1 MLNKVR
7 IHQFFYLILSLFL
20 IFVTQRNT
28 VFNITDVNSSLAI
41 VFLIIMSFG
50 VSHGAADSIVIW
62 KTFPKLKMKAL
73 AFFIYL
79 LIVFLGLILWFQS
92 PMLGLVL
99 LLLMSM
105 AHFGHSDLSYLR
117 RATQSIKISWG
128 FVMTLLPVIFF
139 ENDVKLIFDSLVNA
153 DLNLKVFEILKFI
166 TIIFIGI
173 FLFLIY
179 INKGIT
185 KKDKFL
191 LVLELLVTVV
201 LASLLSP
208 IYWFTIYFCFLHGLR
223 ALINVGI
230 KSIRDIMFL
239 VAFTLPVTFFSYFFL
254 FHNLQISY
262 LTIIFS
268 VLMALTIS
276 HMLLPLINRFLLSN
290 FRKR

>member
-28 VFNITDVNSSLAI
+28 AFNIADVNSSLAI
-41 VFLIIMSFG
+41 LFLIIMSLG

-62 KTFPKLKMKAL
+62 KTFSKFKMKAL
-73 AFFIYL
+73 AFLIYL

-92 PMLGLVL
+92 PMIGLVL

-105 AHFGHSDLSYLR
+105 AHFGQSDLSYLV
-117 RATQSIKISWG
+117 RASQSIKISWG
-128 FVMTLLPVIFF
+128 CVMTLLPVIFF
-139 ENDVKLIFDSLVNA
+139 ENDVKLIFDSLVDS
-153 DLNLKVFEILKFI
+153 DLNPKVFEILKFI
-166 TIIFIGI
+166 TIIFIGS
-173 FLFLIY
+173 FLFLLY
-179 INKGIT
+179 IHKGIT
-185 KKDKFL
+185 TKDKFI
-191 LVLELLVTVV
+191 LVLEFLVTVI

-208 IYWFTIYFCFLHGLR
+208 IYWFTFYFCFFHGLR
-223 ALINVGI
+223 ALINIGI
-230 KSIRDIMFL
+230 KSFRDIIFL
-239 VAFTLPVTFFSYFFL
+239 IAFTLPVTFFSYFLL

-276 HMLLPLINRFLLSN
+276 HMFLPLINRLLLSN
-290 FRKR
+290 FKNR

>member
-139 ENDVKLIFDSLVNA
+139 ENDVKLIFDSLINA
-153 DLNLKVFEILKFI
+153 DLNLKVFEVLKFI

-173 FLFLIY
+173 FLLLIY
-179 INKGIT
+179 INKDIA
-185 KKDKFL
+185 KKDKFF
-191 LVLELLVTVV
+191 LVLELFVTVV

-208 IYWFTIYFCFLHGLR
+208 IYWFTFYFCFLHGLR
-223 ALINVGI
+223 ALINIGI
-230 KSIRDIMFL
+230 KSLRDLMFL
-239 VAFTLPVTFFSYFFL
+239 VAFTLPVTFFSYFLL
-254 FHNLQISY
+254 FEHLQINY
-262 LTIIFS
+262 LNIIFS

-276 HMLLPLINRFLLSN
+276 HMLLPLMNRLLLTSRN
-290 FRKR
+290 ER